1 MEMVQTWIL
10 LASPQSAA
18 TPTLPSGIAPHDNS
32 PAAFENLA
40 LRRPCFVLAAVGLLI
55 EMAAL
60 AMRVTY
66 GHVTILRTCTGMV
79 RRLPTDGARC
89 IHGLLVL
96 PLDLEENFLPFI
108 CI

>member
-1 MEMVQTWIL
+1 MVETWIR

-18 TPTLPSGIAPHDNS
+18 PPTLPSGIAPHDSS
-32 PAAFENLA
+32 PAAHESLA
-40 LRRPCFVLAAVGLLI
+40 LWRPFSALAAVGLLI
-55 EMAAL
+55 EMAML

-89 IHGLLVL
+89 IHGLLIL
-96 PLDLEENFLPFI
+96 PLDAEENFLPFI

>member
-10 LASPQSAA
+10 LASPQSAVS
-18 TPTLPSGIAPHDNS
+18 PVLSFGIAPHDSS

-55 EMAAL
+55 KMAAL

-66 GHVTILRTCTGMV
+66 GHVTILRAGACVV
-79 RRLPTDGARC
+79 R
-89 IHGLLVL
+89 
-96 PLDLEENFLPFI
+96 
-108 CI
+108 

>member
-10 LASPQSAA
+10 LASPQSAVS
-18 TPTLPSGIAPHDNS
+18 PVLSFGIAPHDSS
-32 PAAFENLA
+32 PAAHESLA
-40 LRRPCFVLAAVGLLI
+40 LWRPFSALAAVGLLI

-66 GHVTILRTCTGMV
+66 SHVTILRTCTGMV
-79 RRLPTDGARC
+79 RRLPADGARC
-89 IHGLLVL
+89 IHGLLIL
-96 PLDLEENFLPFI
+96 PLDAEENFLPFI